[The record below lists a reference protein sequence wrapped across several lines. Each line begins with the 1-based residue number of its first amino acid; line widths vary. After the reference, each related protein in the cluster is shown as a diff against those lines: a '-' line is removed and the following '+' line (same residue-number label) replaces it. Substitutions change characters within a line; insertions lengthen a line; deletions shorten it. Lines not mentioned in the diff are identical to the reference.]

1 VSDPVTYTGV
11 LPIGEHTVARL
22 ARLLADDQ
30 RQRRTRKG
38 RRALNPWRHAVLVLR
53 WFLDA
58 TRVAQLTVDNGIGR
72 STAYRYLHE
81 GIDALAATAPSLHGA
96 LLAAKT
102 AGHTHVA
109 LDGTL
114 VRTDRSETVGPTTTG
129 DGRTVDLW
137 WSGKHHHHGG
147 NVQVVTAPDG
157 WPLWVSGVR
166 PGREHDVTCARA
178 HPELL
183 SVLDTWSDDD
193 RTVLA
198 DLGYEGEN
206 DRLVCPVKSRARPA
220 ARPSPS
226 ISAPET
232 CCTPPPAPSPN
243 AGTPCSRPA
252 SKRYGGSACVPGES
266 ARSPP
271 PRSCCST
278 PSTTGPLDQIATG
291 WSCR

>member
-1 VSDPVTYTGV
+1 MSDPVTYTGV
-11 LPIGEHTVARL
+11 LPIGEHTAARL

-58 TRVAQLTVDNGIGR
+58 TRVAQLAVDNGIGR

-96 LLAAKT
+96 LLAAKA

-183 SVLDTWSDDD
+183 SALDTWSDDD

-206 DRLVCPVKSRARPA
+206 DRLVCPVKLPSKASGQTLTVDQRTRNMLHSATRALAERGNSLLKTTFKALRRVSLCPWRIGAVTA
-220 ARPSPS
+220 AALVLLHTEYDR
-226 ISAPET
+226 
-232 CCTPPPAPSPN
+232 
-243 AGTPCSRPA
+243 
-252 SKRYGGSACVPGES
+252 
-266 ARSPP
+266 
-271 PRSCCST
+271 
-278 PSTTGPLDQIATG
+278 TT
-291 WSCR
+291 